1 MAHILITDPL
11 LMASIQRKPSVAIPL
26 EAESAFMAQ
35 MTLDAADESTE
46 FMDTVAMD
54 RPGTRP

>member
-1 MAHILITDPL
+1 
-11 LMASIQRKPSVAIPL
+11 VAIPL
-26 EAESAFMAQ
+26 GAESAFMAQ